1 MQFPSVLLSNQIGNN
16 FVYLHGLHYPILFV
30 YLSADTIVKFLKGTH
45 ASIVMELGY
54 NYQYL
59 YDLRNIAAA
68 VGWVKMLRMR
78 ATLSGAVPLGF

>member
-1 MQFPSVLLSNQIGNN
+1 VLLSNQIGNN

-30 YLSADTIVKFLKGTH
+30 YLSADTIVQFLKDTH
-45 ASIVMELGY
+45 ANVVLESGY

-68 VGWVKMLRMR
+68 VGVVLN
-78 ATLSGAVPLGF
+78 